1 MSSYRRFRVTAR
13 RGTQIFEG
21 AEMTGLTIRC
31 TLTAAL
37 LLLTACGDGSPPTAG
52 GWKRV
57 DESKLTAPQ
66 KLQRDIAVDAQI
78 AMGKQLMKKLN
89 ETLATQGPADSIGV
103 CQLEAPDIALGVSI
117 TESLAIG
124 RTSFKLRNPANAPPP
139 WAKTYVEQRVD
150 QPAYMA
156 NVDGRFAA
164 LLPIRMQAICLNCHG
179 ERDRMDGA
187 VVAALSEQYPQDEAT
202 GFALDDLRGWFW
214 VEVPA
219 R

>member
-1 MSSYRRFRVTAR
+1 M
-13 RGTQIFEG
+13 
-21 AEMTGLTIRC
+21 IRC
-31 TLTAAL
+31 TLGAGL
-37 LLLTACGDGSPPTAG
+37 LMLAACGDGSSTTAG
-52 GWKRV
+52 GWKQA
-57 DESKLTAPQ
+57 DESKLTAAQ

-89 ETLATQGPADSIGV
+89 TTLATQGPAETINV
-103 CQLEAPDIALGVSI
+103 CKLEAPDIAQGVSI

-139 WAKTYVEQRVD
+139 WASAYVKQRVEQ
-150 QPAYMA
+150 PTFLT
-156 NVDGRFAA
+156 NHDGRFAA

-179 ERDRMDGA
+179 DRDKLA
-187 VVAALSEQYPQDEAT
+187 PNVTAALASQYPQDQAT

-219 R
+219 Q